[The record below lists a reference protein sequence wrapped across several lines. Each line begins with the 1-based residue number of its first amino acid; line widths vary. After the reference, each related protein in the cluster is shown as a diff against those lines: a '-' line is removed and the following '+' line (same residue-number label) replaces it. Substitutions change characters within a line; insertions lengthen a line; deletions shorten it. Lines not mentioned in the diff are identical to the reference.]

1 MKIFLCNISSTL
13 SQELFLVVLN
23 LLFNLSQMILEI
35 CYYLLSFSLLSLNNA
50 LMILLQGLIL
60 VLILTCQHLIFA

>member
-35 CYYLLSFSLLSLNNA
+35 RYYLLSFSLLSLNNA